1 MNKQPQISLSRLQVC
16 PFGIDDSNGK
26 EDDLEYFDNR
36 HELVLNKR
44 HKALAL
50 ALTFRNE
57 LYCADLMESE
67 DVSTPVSVA
76 IHDTTHR
83 RVLSSGKFHVNIS
96 YDTEFREYLIDLPFP
111 QDEIDTDCHYRVVV
125 RDVNSKKVLGAYDIS
140 LISEDDEFER
150 RLNDFIASE
159 LASMGEEDSIEEEN
173 PVENELQVCENEPEA
188 AFVSEAEDIEEKS
201 ETEEENPISQM
212 VGLESV
218 KQKLSVYRKVV
229 RFNRMRKLK
238 HLPVFTTP
246 LHAMFLGSPGTGKT
260 TVAKYVGKMLADAG
274 VLSSGHVVVKE
285 RATLCGQNYNSESEK
300 TIAAIEE
307 AQGGIL
313 LIDEAYQL
321 YQPNDPR
328 DPGKFVIETL
338 LTALADESK
347 RDWMLILAGYSEP
360 MMRMFDMNPGLR
372 SRIPDSNIYHFEDF
386 TEAQLMEIADNYL
399 QQGEYRLSPDARIA
413 LQSRLHG
420 DFVNRDRNF
429 GNARHVVNLLQTE
442 VLPNMAARVASEW
455 RKPTEEE
462 LTVIQTEDIPAYA
475 PALQVKKTNRVG
487 FNVA

>member
-1 MNKQPQISLSRLQVC
+1 MNKQPQISLSQLQVC
-16 PFGIDDSNGK
+16 PFGINDSNGK
-26 EDDLEYFDNR
+26 EEDLEYFDNC
-36 HELVLNKR
+36 HVLVFNKK
-44 HKALAL
+44 HSALAL

-57 LYCADLMESE
+57 LFCADLMESE
-67 DVSTPVSVA
+67 SVSVPVSVK
-76 IHDTTHR
+76 IYNTTLR

-96 YDTEFREYLIDLPFP
+96 YGTELREYLIDLPFP
-111 QDEIDTDCHYRVVV
+111 QDEIGTGCRCRVQVS
-125 RDVNSKKVLGAYDIS
+125 DVDAKKVLGIYDLS
-140 LISEDDEFER
+140 LISEEDEFER
-150 RLNDFIASE
+150 RLDDFIASE
-159 LASMGEEDSIEEEN
+159 AASIEEVSLE
-173 PVENELQVCENEPEA
+173 ENEP
-188 AFVSEAEDIEEKS
+188 SES
-201 ETEEENPISQM
+201 EPQDSLSQL

-218 KQKLSVYRKVV
+218 KEKLSVYRKVV
-229 RFNRMRKLK
+229 RFNRMRKLNN
-238 HLPVFTTP
+238 LPAFTTP

-360 MMRMFDMNPGLR
+360 MLRMFDMNPGLR

-386 TEAQLMEIADNYL
+386 TESQLMEIADGYL
-399 QQGEYRLSPDARIA
+399 QQGEYQLAPEARTA
-413 LQSRLHG
+413 LQDRLHG

-442 VLPNMAARVASEW
+442 VLPNMATRVASEW
-455 RKPTEEE
+455 HKPTNED
-462 LTVIQTEDIPAYA
+462 LTVIQAEDIPVHA
-475 PALQVKKTNRVG
+475 PTLQVKKLNRVG